1 MKYDNIDFNEK
12 HWKGKSRT
20 EFIAHERHH
29 SLSEKQLN
37 EVFDLINPKKS
48 EPKEKPEIQD

>member
-48 EPKEKPEIQD
+48 EPKEKPENQD